1 METRCS
7 LQCAASFCPF
17 LLPPPCEPGAT
28 FSPATAHSMCA
39 DYILRRWTRPCLSKA
54 KQLPW
59 INNLFWVQ
67 TFFLPRF
74 CPLNCTTLG
83 SPLGHQIATVGLLL
97 LPLPQGL
104 LRNISSSSLAS
115 HFIFSFSFSFYW
127 KQILVVLQYILT
139 MVSFLPVTPYLPSH
153 SGPLPFYLLLEKNRL
168 PRDDNNKNY
177 NKIIR

>member
-1 METRCS
+1 METRCR
-7 LQCAASFCPF
+7 LQWAASFCAF

-28 FSPATAHSMCA
+28 FSPPTAHSMCA

-83 SPLGHQIATVGLLL
+83 SPLGYQIATVGLLL

-115 HFIFSFSFSFYW
+115 HFIFFFFFFLLLKTDSCR
-127 KQILVVLQYILT
+127 LT
-139 MVSFLPVTPYLPSH
+139 IYPNYGFFPPSH
-153 SGPLPFYLLLEKNRL
+153 SIPSLTFRSTPFLSL
-168 PRDDNNKNY
+168 
-177 NKIIR
+177 IRKEQASKRWQ